1 MIANE
6 TIPKQRLFLNYAIPL
21 ALIGPLADWLGMS
34 LIGVDLPFI
43 GMVRAP
49 YWQGLASAIM
59 AFVFVLAGVY
69 LVSIIINLLAP
80 RFAAEKDSR
89 QALKIV
95 IYSYTP
101 AGLMGIFGILPMFS
115 LVAILGGLY
124 GFYLLYLGLPVLMRC
139 PQEKAMAY
147 TAATIT
153 GTLLISFLLA
163 LLSSA
168 FRVFLNACTPMGT

>member
-1 MIANE
+1 MIADE
-6 TIPKQRLFLNYAIPL
+6 ATPKQRLFLNYAIPL
-21 ALIGPLADWLGMS
+21 ALIGPFADWIGIS
-34 LIGVDLPFI
+34 LIGVNLPFI

-49 YWQGLASAIM
+49 YWQGFANALM
-59 AFVFVLAGVY
+59 AFVSVLAGVY

-89 QALKIV
+89 QALKIA

-153 GTLLISFLLA
+153 GTMLISFLLA
-163 LLSSA
+163 LLSTT
-168 FRVFLNACTPMGT
+168 FKIFLNVYAATGT